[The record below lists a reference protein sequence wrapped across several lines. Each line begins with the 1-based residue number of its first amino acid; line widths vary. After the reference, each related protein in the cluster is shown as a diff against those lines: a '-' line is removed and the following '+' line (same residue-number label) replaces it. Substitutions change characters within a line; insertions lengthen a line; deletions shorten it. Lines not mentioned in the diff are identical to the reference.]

1 MSKRKTFRIRA
12 PLAVRGGIRAQS
24 AYAGPFRVWWSRR
37 WLEALERFRLGARLG
52 RGRSYAASGQVS
64 DLHIEPG
71 KVTARVQGGSKEP
84 YLCEITFS
92 VLPEASYT
100 RVMEKIH
107 SEPMWA
113 SRLLVGDLPAEIEVL
128 FEAEHVPLFPR
139 KTNDVASTCS
149 CPDWANPCKHLA
161 AIYCLIGEAIAREP
175 LLLLELRGITRQAL
189 IPEHPTLQLHARPQ
203 MPSVATAEIPLATTP
218 AEAFYGTPLDP
229 FEHYGE
235 AACSSV
241 PAPLLQRLGPI
252 RFWRGQERFADTL
265 EALYTRAMLR
275 GVAIW
280 TGEQLD
286 YNRKV

>member
-1 MSKRKTFRIRA
+1 MSKRKTFRIRT

-64 DLHIEPG
+64 DLQIEPG
-71 KVTARVQGGSKEP
+71 KVTAQVQGGSKDP
-84 YLCEITFS
+84 YRCEITFS
-92 VLPEASYT
+92 TLPEASYT
-100 RVMEKIH
+100 RVMKKIH
-107 SEPMWA
+107 SEPMWI
-113 SRLLVGDLPAEIEVL
+113 SRLFVGDLPAEIEAL
-128 FEAEHVPLFPR
+128 FETERVPLFPR
-139 KTNDVASTCS
+139 KNSDVASTCS

-189 IPEHPTLQLHARPQ
+189 VPTQPAPQLHARTQ
-203 MPSVATAEIPLATTP
+203 TSSVAVATTPLTTTP
-218 AEAFYGTPLDP
+218 AEAFYGAPLEP
-229 FEHYGE
+229 FEQYGE
-235 AACSSV
+235 AACTSV

-265 EALYTRAMLR
+265 EALYTRATLR

-286 YNRKV
+286 YNRKA